1 MFLNLKINNLGKN
14 MLQDRK
20 ELIESELIRLKDKA
34 AKLYLSYITSGNDV
48 FGMKEYDDIRDKISD
63 LEFDL
68 KIINEI
74 LEKDYK

>member
-1 MFLNLKINNLGKN
+1 

-20 ELIESELIRLKDKA
+20 ELIEFEIIKLKDKA
-34 AKLYLSYITSGNDV
+34 AKLYLGYITNGNDV
-48 FGMKEYDDIRDKISD
+48 FGMTEYDDIREKISD

>member
-1 MFLNLKINNLGKN
+1 

-20 ELIESELIRLKDKA
+20 ELIECEITHLKDKA
-34 AKLYLSYITSGNDV
+34 AKLYLGYITGVNVDFDLSAY
-48 FGMKEYDDIRDKISD
+48 EAIREKISD
-63 LEFDL
+63 WEFDL

>member
-1 MFLNLKINNLGKN
+1 

-20 ELIESELIRLKDKA
+20 ELIECEITRLKDKA
-34 AKLYLSYITSGNDV
+34 AKLYLGYITNSYIEFNST
-48 FGMKEYDDIRDKISD
+48 EYEAIREKISD

-74 LEKDYK
+74 LEKEYK

>member
-1 MFLNLKINNLGKN
+1 MLK
-14 MLQDRK
+14 DRK
-20 ELIESELIRLKDKA
+20 ELIESELTRLKDKA
-34 AKLYLSYITSGNDV
+34 AKLYLGYITNGNDV
-48 FGMKEYDDIRDKISD
+48 FGMAEYDDIRDKISD

>member
-1 MFLNLKINNLGKN
+1 MLK
-14 MLQDRK
+14 DRK

-34 AKLYLSYITSGNDV
+34 AKLYLSYITGGNDV
-48 FGMKEYDDIRDKISD
+48 FGMTEYDDIREKISD